1 VVTQT
6 LPSPAG
12 TTSFEVRR
20 ITEPELRQS
29 TSLFLGAVHVPP
41 VPEDKWEVIS
51 RSYHV
56 ARTFGAF
63 DQTGMIGT
71 ASSFP
76 STLTVP
82 GGAVLSAAAV
92 TDVGVRADRRR
103 RGVLTT
109 VMRTQLA
116 EVAAAGEVFAILH
129 ASEPVIYGRFGYG
142 IGTRARTITV
152 TPRRAQIRP
161 DVPGAAGEVRFL
173 TNDETLALLPA
184 AYDRLATRPG
194 MMRRDLVW
202 WTFGYERQHLHG
214 YLRTAAH
221 FDESG
226 AIDGFLAYETG
237 QTDDPHGG
245 ARLKVTDFH
254 AASQPV
260 ANDLWRFLIGVD
272 LVKEVVVYVRPMDDP
287 FDAMLVNTQA
297 ARSELDDGELWLRL
311 VDVPAAL
318 AARTYGAGEPVVV
331 EVRDR
336 HLPGN
341 AGRYLIGP
349 QGTERTT
356 AEPGLSLDVDVLG
369 MLYLGA
375 WRASALAGIGRIDV
389 HDASALA
396 AADRLFATADVPWCG
411 TLF

>member
-1 VVTQT
+1 MTQT
-6 LPSPAG
+6 LPQSA
-12 TTSFEVRR
+12 TSVDVRP

-29 TSLFLGAVHVPP
+29 TTLFLGAVHVPP
-41 VPEDKWEVIS
+41 VPDEKWDVTS

-63 DQTGMIGT
+63 DDTGMIGT

-82 GGAVLSAAAV
+82 GGAVLPAAAV
-92 TDVGVRADRRR
+92 TDVGVRTDRRR
-103 RGVLTT
+103 RGVLTA

-116 EVAAAGEVFAILH
+116 AVAEAGEVFAMLH

-142 IGTRARTITV
+142 LGTVARTLTV
-152 TPRRAQIRP
+152 TTRRAALRP
-161 DVPGAAGEVRFL
+161 EVPGAGEGDVRMPSK
-173 TNDETLALLPA
+173 DEILELLPA
-184 AYDRLATRPG
+184 AYNRLATRAG
-194 MMRRDLVW
+194 MIARATAW
-202 WTFGYERQHLHG
+202 WTFGYERRLLHG
-214 YLRTAAH
+214 FLRVAAH
-221 FDESG
+221 LDGTG
-226 AIDGFLAYETG
+226 AVDGFVAYESAEIEG
-237 QTDDPHGG
+237 ERSG
-245 ARLKVTDFH
+245 ARLRVIDFQ

-260 ANDLWRFLIGVD
+260 ENDLWRFLIGVD
-272 LVKEVVVYVRPMDDP
+272 LVDELVVYVRPMDDP
-287 FDAMLVNTQA
+287 LEAMLVNA
-297 ARSELDDGELWLRL
+297 HAVRSERDDELWLRL

-318 AARTYGAGEPVVV
+318 AARTYGDGPSVVL

-336 HLPGN
+336 LLPGN
-341 AGRYLIGP
+341 AGRYRIGL

-369 MLYLGA
+369 MLYLGG
-375 WRASALAGIGRIDV
+375 WRASRLAGIGRLEV
-389 HDASALA
+389 HDPAALA

>member
-1 VVTQT
+1 MTQT
-6 LPSPAG
+6 SPQ
-12 TTSFEVRR
+12 VRR

-29 TSLFLGAVHVPP
+29 TTLFLGSVHEPP
-41 VPEDKWEVIS
+41 VPEEKWDVTA

-63 DQTGMIGT
+63 DDTGMIGT

-82 GGAVLSAAAV
+82 GGAVLPAAAI
-92 TDVGVRADRRR
+92 TDVGVRTDRRR
-103 RGVLTT
+103 RGVLTA

-116 EVAAAGEVFAILH
+116 EVAAAGEAFAILH

-142 IGTRARTITV
+142 LGTLARTITV
-152 TPRRAQIRP
+152 APRRAELRP
-161 DVPGAAGEVRFL
+161 EVPGAAGEVRFL
-173 TNDETLALLPA
+173 THDETLTLLPA
-184 AYDRLATRPG
+184 AYDRFATRAG
-194 MMRRDLVW
+194 MMGRDSVW
-202 WTFGYERQHLHG
+202 WTFGYERRHLHG

-221 FDESG
+221 LDESG
-226 AIDGFLAYETG
+226 AVDGFVAYKPEEIPG
-237 QTDDPHGG
+237 ERSG
-245 ARLKVTDFH
+245 ARVRVIDFH
-254 AASQPV
+254 ATSQPV
-260 ANDLWRFLIGVD
+260 ENDLWRFLVGID
-272 LVKEVVVYVRPMDDP
+272 LVDEIVVYVRPMDDP
-287 FDAMLVNTQA
+287 VEAMLVNA
-297 ARSELDDGELWLRL
+297 HAVRSEIDDGELWLRL
-311 VDVPAAL
+311 VEVPAAL

-341 AGRYLIGP
+341 AGRYRIGP

-356 AEPGLSLDVDVLG
+356 DEPGLSLDVDVLG

-375 WRASALAGIGRIDV
+375 WRVSKLAGIGRVEV
-389 HDASALA
+389 HDPAALA